1 VPDAEILLVEDDDL
15 NQALVPA
22 ILARSDQPRLRD
34 AHVTVAGTLAQAR
47 AVLAAGHIDLV
58 LLDMH
63 LPDGSG
69 LPLAEELRDRPG
81 RAVAVIALTGAPA
94 EHGDDAFAAGCL
106 AVLGKPYGLEELRT
120 VVAAHLPSG
129 QSAQSPAAVRQAPAV
144 PAQAGPGDAS
154 AASAPP
160 MAGHQAGPG
169 DASWAGAQAPP
180 MAARQAGPG
189 DASWAGAEAPP
200 MAARQ
205 AGPGDASWA
214 GAQAPPMAARQAPP
228 ADAWE
233 DQAATPVDFGM
244 LFAAVP
250 GAYLALDPSLKIV
263 AVSDAYARATR
274 TSPGDLLGRSVWEA
288 LPEDPESPSP
298 AALPGLRAC
307 LDKVCQDRVPVT
319 MEIQKCFLPPADVG
333 RGTYEACY
341 FRPVNLPVFG
351 PGRSLR
357 YIIHALED
365 VTSYQLELEQAR
377 QERQAARDAKTE
389 YVSRVSHELRTP
401 INTILGFGELLSL
414 GDLTAEHREWAS
426 MMVKAARH
434 LASFIDDIADI
445 SRAEMHR
452 LSVSIEPVRAGSV
465 ISDAL
470 DLMRPLSASHGVH
483 LDPPPPAAQHVFADP
498 RRLRQVLLNLLSN
511 AVKYNHPAGRVTVT
525 VDPQQDGR
533 LRICI
538 RDTGRGIAD
547 YDIGQLFTPFQR
559 LDAAQAGIEG
569 AGLGLTLSRQ
579 LIEAM
584 GGTIGATSAAGEGSV
599 FWVELPVAEPAAAAD
614 ALTGADPVVEARA
627 YTAPKTIL
635 YVEDMLET
643 LLLVEHI
650 LRQRP
655 STSLVPAMLGGAA
668 LDLAAEY
675 RPHLILLDLHLP
687 DIPGEALLRRLKAD
701 PATSAT
707 PVVVIS
713 GETSGERIDS
723 LIALGAA
730 AYLTK
735 PISVRDFLHTVDTLL
750 TAPRPA
756 PAAADGDQA
765 RLAEIRSAE
774 ARRDGDQPRPE
785 LTRSAKAPPARLSG
799 GRRFPWPGATRG
811 VMAVSSRPPASA
823 GRTGRPGR
831 WPGG

>member
-47 AVLAAGHIDLV
+47 AVLAAGHVDLV

-69 LPLAEELRDRPG
+69 LPLAEELCDRPG

-94 EHGDDAFAAGCL
+94 EHGDDAFAAGCV

-129 QSAQSPAAVRQAPAV
+129 QPAQSPAAVRRAPAV
-144 PAQAGPGDAS
+144 PAQAGPEDAS
-154 AASAPP
+154 PASAPP
-160 MAGHQAGPG
+160 MAGHQAGPE
-169 DASWAGAQAPP
+169 DASWAGAQTQP
-180 MAARQAGPG
+180 MAARQPAPA
-189 DASWAGAEAPP
+189 DAFPATAPPP
-200 MAARQ
+200 MAGRQ
-205 AGPGDASWA
+205 PEPAAPSAAWA
-214 GAQAPPMAARQAPP
+214 DRAAP
-228 ADAWE
+228 
-233 DQAATPVDFGM
+233 PVDFGM

-250 GAYLALDPSLKIV
+250 GAYLTLDPSLKIV

-288 LPEDPESPSP
+288 LPEDPQSPSP

-365 VTSYQLELEQAR
+365 VTGYQVELEQAR

-445 SRAEMHR
+445 SRAEMHK

-614 ALTGADPVVEARA
+614 SLTGADPVVEARA

-650 LRQRP
+650 LKQRP

-687 DIPGEALLRRLKAD
+687 DIPGEELLRRLKAD

-707 PVVVIS
+707 PVVIIS

-723 LIALGAA
+723 LMALGAA

-756 PAAADGDQA
+756 PATADGDQA

-774 ARRDGDQPRPE
+774 AQRDGDQPRPE

-799 GRRFPWPGATRG
+799 GGRFPWPGATRG
-811 VMAVSSRPPASA
+811 IVAVSSRPPASA